1 MSQNQNTSPFPLEG
15 GRTEDGSEGGT
26 GLSPVF
32 ATPASHSGPTV
43 APPSPALPP
52 RGGKGAVIARARRLR
67 REQTLAEKAL
77 WAALRELKDN
87 WHRQVP
93 IGPYVADFA
102 NHRCRL
108 IVEVDGYY
116 HTLPETIERDT
127 IRTAWLNE
135 AGFSLVRFPEKTVRD
150 DLYTVIDQIRA
161 LTPGPIP
168 NPFCLAQ
175 MGV

>member
-1 MSQNQNTSPFPLEG
+1 M
-15 GRTEDGSEGGT
+15 
-26 GLSPVF
+26 
-32 ATPASHSGPTV
+32 
-43 APPSPALPP
+43 
-52 RGGKGAVIARARRLR
+52 
-67 REQTLAEKAL
+67 AEKAL

-87 WHRQVP
+87 WRRQVP

-102 NHRCRL
+102 HHRCRL

-127 IRTAWLNE
+127 VRTASLNE
-135 AGFSLVRFPEKTVRD
+135 AGYSLVRFPEKTVRD

-161 LTPGPIP
+161 LAQAPNP
-168 NPFCLAQ
+168 NPFCAAQ